1 MGAAFGAG
9 FGAGAF
15 WGAGFACGA
24 AGLAGLLLGSA
35 AKAGATQVITA
46 KANAIS
52 KAFAS
57 CCNFMIDMIGLL
69 SSLSEFF
76 TCQDS

>member
-35 AKAGATQVITA
+35 AKAGATQVIRA

-52 KAFAS
+52 RTFAS
-57 CCNFMIDMIGLL
+57 CCNLMIDMIGLL